1 MKKGISIEQAR
12 GNPQRNFIYGEPQDG
27 WKITFRNQYGIRET
41 YMQIGFT
48 SLESAERELACIKR
62 NIIKWRKNGINRY
75 PGAYWKI
82 KKYRSR
88 PIIGVK

>member
-62 NIIKWRKNGINRY
+62 NIIKWRKMELIDIPEHIGRL
-75 PGAYWKI
+75 KI
-82 KKYRSR
+82 
-88 PIIGVK
+88 